1 MDKKLFWFDCE
12 TTGLNE
18 FKNDIIQLAFIME
31 INNQVVERGQI
42 KMQPLN
48 YDDDVIGGAIS
59 PGALKIH
66 GITIQDMK
74 QYPTQA
80 DGFIFL
86 QKLLEKHVDKY
97 NKKDKFTPAGW
108 NVNFD
113 MKFLQGL
120 FKKQGCKY
128 FGSYF
133 DYHYLDP
140 MVVLNYLRFYGRLT
154 TTNAK
159 LGTAAEHFG
168 VELKAH
174 DAMSDIET
182 TREISRK
189 LNNFF
194 ITGI

>member
-18 FKNDIIQLAFIME
+18 FKNDIIQLAFIVE
-31 INNQVVERGQI
+31 INGTVVEDGQV

-48 YDDDVIGGAIS
+48 YNDESIGGAIS
-59 PGALKIH
+59 QAALAIH
-66 GITIQDMK
+66 GMGIETLRTF
-74 QYPTQA
+74 PTQNE
-80 DGFIFL
+80 GFSFIL
-86 QKLLEKHVDKY
+86 RLLDKY
-97 NKKDKFTPAGW
+97 INKYEREDKFTPAGY

-120 FKKQGCKY
+120 FKKQGSKY

-140 MVVLNYLRFYGRLT
+140 MVLANYLRFYGRIHT
-154 TTNAK
+154 KNAK
-159 LGTAAEHFG
+159 LGTMAEHFG
-168 VELKAH
+168 VTIQAH
-174 DAMSDIET
+174 DAMSDIRAT
-182 TREISRK
+182 HEIARK

-194 ITGI
+194 ITGV